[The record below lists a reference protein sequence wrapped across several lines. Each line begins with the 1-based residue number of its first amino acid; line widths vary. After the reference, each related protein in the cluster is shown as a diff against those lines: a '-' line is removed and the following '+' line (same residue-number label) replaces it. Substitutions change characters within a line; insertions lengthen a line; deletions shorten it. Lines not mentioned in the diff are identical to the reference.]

1 VQARLAEGSVRR
13 RIARSRSP
21 SLLAGKVVDDA
32 GFAMSPSHATK
43 KGVRYRYYVSQALLQ
58 GRRDEAGSIAR
69 VSAPDLEALVLA
81 AVRSHAAE
89 DAGLDDRELI
99 ERHVE
104 RVTVT
109 KGKISIARRQP
120 VKASSP
126 DCDPSADPP
135 PPIEVPFQPSGPMR
149 KGLAHAPDAS
159 ASISPRDRD
168 LLLRAI
174 GRARI
179 WVDSVE
185 AGRTTFD
192 AVAAAEGLV
201 ERHVRRLA
209 PLAYLAP
216 SIVKSIANGSAPAAL
231 TISSLTQ
238 ALPHAW
244 AEQEAQF
251 GIR

>member
-1 VQARLAEGSVRR
+1 
-13 RIARSRSP
+13 
-21 SLLAGKVVDDA
+21 
-32 GFAMSPSHATK
+32 
-43 KGVRYRYYVSQALLQ
+43 
-58 GRRDEAGSIAR
+58 
-69 VSAPDLEALVLA
+69 
-81 AVRSHAAE
+81 
-89 DAGLDDRELI
+89 
-99 ERHVE
+99 
-104 RVTVT
+104 
-109 KGKISIARRQP
+109 
-120 VKASSP
+120 
-126 DCDPSADPP
+126 
-135 PPIEVPFQPSGPMR
+135 MR
-149 KGLAHAPDAS
+149 KGLAHSPDAS

-174 GRARI
+174 GRARN

-192 AVAAAEGLV
+192 AIAATEGLV

-216 SIVKSIANGSAPAAL
+216 SIVKAIANGTAPAGL

-238 ALPHAW
+238 ALPHSW